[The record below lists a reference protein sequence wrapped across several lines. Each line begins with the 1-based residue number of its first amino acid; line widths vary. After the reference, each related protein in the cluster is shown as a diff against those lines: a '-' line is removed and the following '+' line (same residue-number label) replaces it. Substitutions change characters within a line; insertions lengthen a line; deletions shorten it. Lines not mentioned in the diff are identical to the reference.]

1 MIQVFFWLLASAVIF
16 GVVRLVLEIK
26 KVSAPLKGT
35 LKTESD
41 IDDEDNLIEKEVV
54 VYDSSYRI
62 KLLLSYLT
70 SYYIK
75 MFLGIF
81 LGVIAYQIFINLIF
95 G

>member
-26 KVSAPLKGT
+26 KVPAPLKGT

-41 IDDEDNLIEKEVV
+41 IDDEGNLVEKEIVI
-54 VYDSSYRI
+54 YDSGYRI
-62 KLLLSYLT
+62 KLVLSYLT

-81 LGVIAYQIFINLIF
+81 LGVITYQIFINLIF
-95 G
+95 